1 MKPTVIM
8 MIGLPG
14 AGKSTKAV
22 ELAKEYDAE
31 IFSSDALRE
40 ELFGNV
46 NHQNHNTQ
54 IFIELHRRVKDCL
67 REGKSAIID
76 ATNLQY
82 KKRMAFL
89 KELKNIP
96 CEKIA
101 YLMATPYE
109 ECLRNNNNRERKVPH
124 GVIDRMYRTVD
135 IPWFYEGWDD
145 IQIEY
150 GGYEKY
156 LEYENY
162 YGYPRDWLE
171 DVSDYDQHNSHH
183 DLTLGEHCKQTLRN
197 VDKICAEDKTIMS
210 TELRYAAMLHDE
222 GKVFTQTFKNS
233 KGEITEEAHYYEHYR
248 TGSYDSLFFDMPCN
262 KLYVATLVHWHMTPY
277 VWERNNDEKMR
288 EKYKNLWGEE
298 LYNDVMKLHKAD
310 MEAH

>member
-22 ELAKEYDAE
+22 ELAKEYNAE
-31 IFSSDALRE
+31 IFASDALRE
-40 ELFGNV
+40 ELFGDI
-46 NHQNHNTQ
+46 NHQTDNNKL
-54 IFIELHRRVKDCL
+54 FIELHRRIKECL
-67 REGKSAIID
+67 RNGQSAIYD
-76 ATNLQY
+76 ATNLSY

-109 ECLRNNNNRERKVPH
+109 ECLKNNEKRERKVPRE
-124 GVIDRMYRTVD
+124 VIDRMYRSVD
-135 IPWFYEGWDD
+135 IPWFNEGWDD

-150 GGYEKY
+150 GGYE
-156 LEYENY
+156 NY
-162 YGYPRDWLE
+162 YGWAREWVE
-171 DVSDYDQHNSHH
+171 SVADYDQHNSHH
-183 DLTLGEHCKQTLRN
+183 DLTLGEHCKQTMRN
-197 VDKICAEDKTIMS
+197 VYKICAENKTIMS

-233 KGEITEEAHYYEHYR
+233 KGEITEEAHYYGHEHC
-248 TGSYDSLFFDMPCN
+248 GGYDSLFYNMPCN
-262 KLYVATLVHWHMTPY
+262 KLYVAVLIRWHMRPY
-277 VWERNNDEKMR
+277 MAWEQSEKA
-288 EKYKNLWGEE
+288 KQKDSKLIGEE
-298 LYNDVMKLHKAD
+298 LFNDICLLHKAD
-310 MEAH
+310 KQAH

>member
-1 MKPTVIM
+1 MKPKLIM

-14 AGKSTKAV
+14 SGKSTKAE

-31 IFSSDALRE
+31 IFASDKLRE
-40 ELFGNV
+40 EMFGNV
-46 NHQNHNTQ
+46 NHQADNGKLFT
-54 IFIELHRRVKDCL
+54 ELHRRVKNCL
-67 REGKSAIID
+67 REGKSALID

-109 ECLRNNNNRERKVPH
+109 VCLKRNDNRERKVPH
-124 GVIDRMYRTVD
+124 GVIERMYCSFD

-150 GGYEKY
+150 G
-156 LEYENY
+156 EYENY
-162 YGYPRDWLE
+162 YGLAREWVE
-171 DVSDYDQHNSHH
+171 RVADYDQHNSHH

-197 VDKICAEDKTIMS
+197 VDKICAENKTIMA
-210 TELRYAAMLHDE
+210 TALRYAAMLHDE

-277 VWERNNDEKMR
+277 VWERNNDEKMHG
-288 EKYKNLWGEE
+288 KYKNLWGEE